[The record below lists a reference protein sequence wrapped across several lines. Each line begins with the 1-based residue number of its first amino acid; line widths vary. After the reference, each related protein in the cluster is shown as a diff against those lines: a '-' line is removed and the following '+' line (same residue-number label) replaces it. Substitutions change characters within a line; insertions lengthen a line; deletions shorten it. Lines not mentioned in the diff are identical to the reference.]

1 MERLLPPLA
10 PEAFRDRWPVV
21 VPARGPRRYRVG
33 LMLGC
38 VQRLF
43 DPAVN
48 SAAINYYFRSKEVLI
63 SRCMDVTLENAFGQD
78 SFIELVSETA
88 VERCK
93 ELFRNLVIGGCNY
106 PGLTRSHYYELISF
120 GNYNSRIVEKTNQF
134 IEDLMVDL
142 NTHGA
147 ILPNDEL
154 RLACMQITSAIM
166 LMILTPRLF
175 EKNFGVN
182 LCEEDSRKLFI
193 DRLVDRLLV

>member
-1 MERLLPPLA
+1 MKLSMKLTSNEIEEKIITAAIECIERLGLQA
-10 PEAFRDRWPVV
+10 ATN
-21 VPARGPRRYRVG
+21 RRIAEQAG
-33 LMLGC
+33 
-38 VQRLF
+38 
-43 DPAVN
+43 VN
-48 SAAINYYFRSKEVLI
+48 SAAINYYFRSKDVLI
-63 SRCMDVTLENAFGQD
+63 SRCMDVTLENAFGRD
-78 SFIELVSETA
+78 SFIELVSKTA
-88 VERCK
+88 IERCK
-93 ELFRNLVIGGCNY
+93 ELFGNLVIGGCNY

-134 IEDLMVDL
+134 IEDLVVDL

-147 ILPNDEL
+147 TLPVDEL

-175 EKNFGVN
+175 EKNFALN